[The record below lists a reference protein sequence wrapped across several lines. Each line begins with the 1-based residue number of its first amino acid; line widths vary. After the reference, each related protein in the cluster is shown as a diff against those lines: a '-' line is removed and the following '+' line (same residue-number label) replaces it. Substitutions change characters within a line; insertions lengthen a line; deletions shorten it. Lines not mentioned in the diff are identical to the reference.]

1 MVNVVS
7 PKEQVNGGLNPF
19 FARDTAW
26 TKTKQ
31 LGSLMKGVL
40 GVKKEER
47 RAEVIR
53 NTQDTH
59 PSSAHLVKVKKADKK
74 GREDIFSVFFLP
86 TRIENIEREWN
97 IYHKALAK
105 VSSGDHGAKSWT
117 TFTI

>member
-1 MVNVVS
+1 MVIDDL
-7 PKEQVNGGLNPF
+7 NGECCFTQRTSKWRVKSFF

-59 PSSAHLVKVKKADKK
+59 PSSAQLVKVKKK
-74 GREDIFSVFFLP
+74 
-86 TRIENIEREWN
+86 
-97 IYHKALAK
+97 
-105 VSSGDHGAKSWT
+105 
-117 TFTI
+117 

>member
-7 PKEQVNGGLNPF
+7 PKEQVNRGLNPF

-47 RAEVIR
+47 RGEVIR

-74 GREDIFSVFFLP
+74 GREDIFSVFFSL
-86 TRIENIEREWN
+86 
-97 IYHKALAK
+97 
-105 VSSGDHGAKSWT
+105 D
-117 TFTI
+117 

>member
-1 MVNVVS
+1 MANVVL
-7 PKEQVNGGLNPF
+7 PKEQVDGGLNPF

-47 RAEVIR
+47 RGEVIR

-59 PSSAHLVKVKKADKK
+59 PSSAHLVKVKKSRQEGK
-74 GREDIFSVFFLP
+74 GRYF
-86 TRIENIEREWN
+86 
-97 IYHKALAK
+97 
-105 VSSGDHGAKSWT
+105 
-117 TFTI
+117 

>member
-7 PKEQVNGGLNPF
+7 PKEQVNRGLNPF

-47 RAEVIR
+47 RGEVIR

-59 PSSAHLVKVKKADKK
+59 PSSAHLVKVKKSRQEGK
-74 GREDIFSVFFLP
+74 GRYF
-86 TRIENIEREWN
+86 
-97 IYHKALAK
+97 
-105 VSSGDHGAKSWT
+105 
-117 TFTI
+117 

>member
-19 FARDTAW
+19 LFARDTAW

-47 RAEVIR
+47 RGEVIR
-53 NTQDTH
+53 NKQDTH
-59 PSSAHLVKVKKADKK
+59 PSSAHLVKVKKVDKK
-74 GREDIFSVFFLP
+74 GREDIFSVF
-86 TRIENIEREWN
+86 
-97 IYHKALAK
+97 
-105 VSSGDHGAKSWT
+105 SSRLK
-117 TFTI
+117 

>member
-7 PKEQVNGGLNPF
+7 PKEQVNRGLNPF

-47 RAEVIR
+47 RGEVIR

-59 PSSAHLVKVKKADKK
+59 PSSAHLVKVKKSRQEGK
-74 GREDIFSVFFLP
+74 GGYF
-86 TRIENIEREWN
+86 
-97 IYHKALAK
+97 
-105 VSSGDHGAKSWT
+105 
-117 TFTI
+117 

>member
-19 FARDTAW
+19 LFARDTAW

-47 RAEVIR
+47 RGEVIR

-59 PSSAHLVKVKKADKK
+59 PSSAHLVKVKKVDKK
-74 GREDIFSVFFLP
+74 EDIFSVF
-86 TRIENIEREWN
+86 
-97 IYHKALAK
+97 
-105 VSSGDHGAKSWT
+105 SSRLK
-117 TFTI
+117 

>member
-1 MVNVVS
+1 M
-7 PKEQVNGGLNPF
+7 

-47 RAEVIR
+47 RGEVIR

-59 PSSAHLVKVKKADKK
+59 PSSAHLVKVKKKVDKK
-74 GREDIFSVFFLP
+74 GRADVFSVFFPL
-86 TRIENIEREWN
+86 
-97 IYHKALAK
+97 
-105 VSSGDHGAKSWT
+105 D
-117 TFTI
+117 